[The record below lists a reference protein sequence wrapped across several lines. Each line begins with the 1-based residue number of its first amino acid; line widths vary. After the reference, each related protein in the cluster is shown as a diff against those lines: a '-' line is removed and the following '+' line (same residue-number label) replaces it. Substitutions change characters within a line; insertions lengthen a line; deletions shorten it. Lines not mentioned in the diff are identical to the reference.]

1 MKNII
6 LVITLI
12 ISSINLHSQTTE
24 DKDKSVF
31 NGYDG
36 GMMLHTG
43 YVKANIKPLN
53 YIAEGASN
61 GIGGAIR
68 FHFGQHYRIGTEGYV
83 STLNL
88 MNNGSYM
95 KTFWAGLINDFY
107 WEIGKFMPYA
117 GITIGGG
124 ALTDCFIFDGD
135 NHDWEKESNVIINK
149 QPFIAIDPIIGCD
162 YCISESIHITV
173 KFDYLFGFNNKD
185 LYLPTGPRAYIG
197 FIFFH

>member
-12 ISSINLHSQTTE
+12 ISSVGLYSQTTE
-24 DKDKSVF
+24 NKDKSVF

-107 WEIGKFMPYA
+107 WEIGKLMPYA

-135 NHDWEKESNVIINK
+135 NHDWEKESNVINMV
-149 QPFIAIDPIIGCD
+149 DVGCQ
-162 YCISESIHITV
+162 
-173 KFDYLFGFNNKD
+173 
-185 LYLPTGPRAYIG
+185 
-197 FIFFH
+197 